1 LSNNFI
7 RAKVLLGEFLQWM
20 GSLEELYLNKNGLSN
35 IKLQKKLLMIVGIEL
50 VLILCLQYFR
60 LELFL

>member
-35 IKLQKKLLMIVGIEL
+35 IKLQKKLLIIVGIEL
-50 VLILCLQYFR
+50 VLMLCLQYFR